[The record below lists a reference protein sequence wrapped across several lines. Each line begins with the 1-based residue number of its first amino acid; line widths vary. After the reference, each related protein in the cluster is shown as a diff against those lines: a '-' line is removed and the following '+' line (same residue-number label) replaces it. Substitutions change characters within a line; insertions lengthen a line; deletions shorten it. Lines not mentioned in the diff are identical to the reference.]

1 MAPLAV
7 PSAPEAAKA
16 APMLQPSTACK
27 QQEDSSASQLKG
39 SSSRQ
44 VVSHG
49 MPQQESTAQPDSS
62 SGSKKQE
69 TSAPRH
75 QSRQQAVVYSLGESS
90 GICSRAVAP
99 PSSTGEKGKPA
110 VYHPSGS
117 PSDSESPSGSPG
129 HLGGGAVASASQ
141 LKPKAGLS
149 IAQQAVLRCRQKQLA
164 VGEPEEELQRRRG
177 QLEDVSLA
185 SASKQAGMSPSQANA
200 MARGRMMHAHLAP
213 PQSGLHDSAMSND
226 KKSGKDTGDL
236 PPSQKLR
243 RDSETGQRPLPAGAK
258 RGAQALGSP
267 HGSAATDAFK
277 ACQPGS
283 SSSGMSPESF
293 GHPLRQQEQAQAA
306 RSSPQAL
313 DRHSLGQQAAL
324 IPQHLTGTPGLPSQ
338 QHITSAFM
346 QSPAK
351 PLQSKPA
358 SPAVAQVRS

>member
-1 MAPLAV
+1 MACHSKRARLSQIAV
-7 PSAPEAAKA
+7 LAAK
-16 APMLQPSTACK
+16 
-27 QQEDSSASQLKG
+27 QELSAL
-39 SSSRQ
+39 
-44 VVSHG
+44 
-49 MPQQESTAQPDSS
+49 
-62 SGSKKQE
+62 
-69 TSAPRH
+69 RH
-75 QSRQQAVVYSLGESS
+75 QSRQQAVVYSLGDST
-90 GICSRAVAP
+90 GGPSRAVAP
-99 PSSTGEKGKPA
+99 PLSTGEQGKPA
-110 VYHPSGS
+110 VYHLSGL

-129 HLGGGAVASASQ
+129 HLGGGGAASVSQ

-164 VGEPEEELQRRRG
+164 VGEPEEELQRRRD
-177 QLEDVSLA
+177 QLEDVPKG
-185 SASKQAGMSPSQANA
+185 SASKQAGMSPSQANG
-200 MARGRMMHAHLAP
+200 MARGRMMHAHLV

-226 KKSGKDTGDL
+226 KKPGKDVGDL

-267 HGSAATDAFK
+267 LHGSAASHALT

-306 RSSPQAL
+306 RSSPQPH

-324 IPQHLTGTPGLPSQ
+324 TPQHLAGTPGLPSQ
-338 QHITSAFM
+338 QLIASAFV